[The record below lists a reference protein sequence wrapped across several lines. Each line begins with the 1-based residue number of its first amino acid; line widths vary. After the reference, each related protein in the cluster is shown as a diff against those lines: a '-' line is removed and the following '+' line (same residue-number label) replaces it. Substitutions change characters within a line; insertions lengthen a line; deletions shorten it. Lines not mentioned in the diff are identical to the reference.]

1 MAYWYA
7 RVNGH
12 NIGDSSGS
20 RSSFGVDNIQASS
33 ESEARMKAI
42 EMAKQIK
49 NVDDVRI
56 EFIRKKS

>member
-7 RVNGH
+7 RVNGR
-12 NIGDSSGS
+12 NVDSSIGS
-20 RSSFGVDNIQASS
+20 RSSFSVDNIQASS

-56 EFIRKKS
+56 ESIRKKS